1 MQEKGSPKVL
11 HEKERPRVQAN
22 RKQRRDYD
30 EKKNRKKRKVTKL
43 IREYRR
49 IARQNETKMADKEK
63 KRDKLRE
70 M

>member
-1 MQEKGSPKVL
+1 MQEKGSPKVF

-30 EKKNRKKRKVTKL
+30 GKNRKKRKVTKL